1 MARKI
6 VNKDV
11 KRLAEIGLFSFTILL
26 VAGLLI
32 ATAWGAWVM
41 IITWLLDRDGYRL
54 IIIGTSVFWATVGVI
69 AWLIRT
75 NRKI

>member
-1 MARKI
+1 MATK
-6 VNKDV
+6 NT
-11 KRLAEIGLFSFTILL
+11 KRLIEIGLFSLTILL

-41 IITWLLDRDGYRL
+41 IVTWLLDKDGYRI
-54 IIIGTSVFWATVGVI
+54 IIIGTSVFWASVGVL